1 MLPCARAERPR
12 GLVAAAPCE
21 RRRRSRPRPL
31 RSAPPPPPGPPP
43 PRSPSPTAF
52 ASVLRPDPRGS
63 ARGSGPAR
71 QPPGRWSETQVRP
84 PQPPPPVPAVPTRSD
99 CRGSRSRRFFTST
112 ALPPLRNAPPEAE
125 VTARASGQSALSRA
139 PEVSE
144 RRASD
149 RASARPGFPR
159 PRPAAAPAD
168 ATLRPAASAAP
179 DRPVGRGARA
189 PGLVARGDSLWE
201 RVWASGHLNEQPV
214 PIRFV
219 ARCRRGSVA
228 RFFTPN
234 TGAAAAR
241 VSAAGTD
248 HVPAGTRALRARG
261 EAPGP
266 GSLRPRVP
274 QSLSPGPALR
284 RVGRDPLIR
293 P

>member
-31 RSAPPPPPGPPP
+31 RSVPPPPAGPAPPPQPLPHRLRFCPP
-43 PRSPSPTAF
+43 A
-52 ASVLRPDPRGS
+52 
-63 ARGSGPAR
+63 GPAR
-71 QPPGRWSETQVRP
+71 LSPWFWTGPSAPRTLVGNAGPT
-84 PQPPPPVPAVPTRSD
+84 PPPPVPAVPTRSD

-168 ATLRPAASAAP
+168 ATLRPAASAAA

-261 EAPGP
+261 EAPSAG
-266 GSLRPRVP
+266 RPR
-274 QSLSPGPALR
+274 
-284 RVGRDPLIR
+284 GRGV
-293 P
+293 